1 MHEIEF
7 LKVVVVI
14 FGLASLV
21 IFIFNKLKL
30 PSVIGFLLTGI
41 IAGPYALGLIS
52 NVEIIE
58 VLAEI
63 GVILLLFIIGMEF
76 SIKKLLKIKNIVF
89 IGGLMQVGITIL
101 VVMGILHFFTHIPY
115 NQAVFVGFLVA
126 LSSTAIILKVLQ
138 ENDQV
143 ESHHGKISLG
153 ILIFQDLIIVPMML
167 FIPFLSGES
176 ANIGSEL
183 MILLVKTIALLGV
196 TFVFGRWF
204 IPYVLHKIAVS
215 NSQEL
220 FLIAIIVIGFAIA
233 SFSAWLGLS
242 LALGAFLAGL
252 AISESSYSYQAIGN
266 IIPFR
271 DVFASFF
278 FVSIGMLLDLNFFI
292 DNWITIITIT
302 ITIILIALKSTIIG
316 LVSFVLGYPFR
327 IAFRSGLILSQIGE
341 FSFILAKMG
350 LSRDLIDNHF
360 YQIFLA
366 VAILSMSVTPIFIIF
381 SKPITSF
388 FAKIPMPSIIR
399 KGMRKLPKSVSPEL
413 SGHSILVGTSQYSN
427 LMRSMELGNIPYVI
441 IDTDADLVRDMQ
453 NQGINAV
460 YGDAQYKSVLE
471 EASIKD
477 ANSMLL
483 YVEGTSHKATIIQAA
498 KMLNPK
504 LHIVVR
510 TRYIDDL
517 EFLYEMGADDVI
529 PIEFEAYL
537 EMFSRALNHYL
548 VPNEEIEGLLA
559 KIRAN
564 GYKAFRSTSD
574 KGKKEKLSIPDFEIN
589 TLVIHKNSV
598 AYQKSIKELDLRNKT
613 GISIL
618 AIKRKDQVF
627 TNPSADFIMQ
637 DHDIIYTLGDHY
649 NATCLNEIFK
659 NV

>member
-7 LKVVVVI
+7 LKVIVVI

-52 NVEIIE
+52 NLDIID

-76 SIKKLLKIKNIVF
+76 SIRKLMKIRNIVF
-89 IGGLMQVGITIL
+89 IGGMLQVGITIL
-101 VVMGILHFFTHIPY
+101 VVMGILHFFTHVPY
-115 NQAVFVGFLVA
+115 NQAVFIGFLVA

-138 ENDQV
+138 EKDQV
-143 ESHHGKISLG
+143 ETHHGKISLG

-176 ANIGSEL
+176 SSVGSEL
-183 MILLVKTIALLGV
+183 LFLLVKSITLLGV
-196 TFVFGRWF
+196 TFVFARWV
-204 IPYVLHKIAVS
+204 IPYVLHKIAIS

-278 FVSIGMLLDLNFFI
+278 FVSIGMLLDLHFFI
-292 DNWITIITIT
+292 DNWITIVT
-302 ITIILIALKSTIIG
+302 ITIILITLKSIIIG
-316 LVSFVLGYPFR
+316 IVSFVLGYPFR

-350 LSRDLIDNHF
+350 LSKQLIDNHF

-366 VAILSMSVTPIFIIF
+366 VAILSMSVTPVFIIF
-381 SKPITSF
+381 SKPITTF
-388 FAKIPMPSIIR
+388 FEKIPMPLIIR
-399 KGMRKLPKSVSPEL
+399 NGLKKLPKQHIPKL
-413 SGHSILVGTSQYSN
+413 SGHTVLVGTSQYTS
-427 LMRSMELGNIPYVI
+427 LMRSMELANIPFVI

-453 NQGINAV
+453 KQGINAV

-471 EASIKD
+471 EASVKD
-477 ANSMLL
+477 ASSMLL
-483 YVEGTSHKATIIQAA
+483 YVEGTSHKATIIKTA
-498 KMLNPK
+498 KTLNPK
-504 LHIVVR
+504 LHTVVR

-517 EFLYEMGADDVI
+517 EYLYEVGADDVI
-529 PIEFEAYL
+529 PIEFEAFL

-548 VPNEEIEGLLA
+548 IPNIEIERLLA

-564 GYKAFRSTSD
+564 GYKAFRSNGE
-574 KGKKEKLSIPDFEIN
+574 KGKAVKLSIPDFEIN
-589 TLVIHKNSV
+589 TMTIHKDSL
-598 AYQKSIKELDLRNKT
+598 AYNKSIKELDLRNKT

-618 AIKRKDQVF
+618 AIKRQDELH
-627 TNPSADFIMQ
+627 TNPSADFVLKG
-637 DHDIIYTLGDHY
+637 DDIIYTLGDHY

-659 NV
+659 HG

>member
-7 LKVVVVI
+7 LKVIVII

-30 PSVIGFLLTGI
+30 PSVVGFLLTGI
-41 IAGPYALGLIS
+41 IAGPYALGLIADID
-52 NVEIIE
+52 IID
-58 VLAEI
+58 VLADI

-76 SIKKLLKIKNIVF
+76 SIKKLLKIRNIVF
-89 IGGLMQVGITIL
+89 IGGILQVSLTIL
-101 VVMGILHFFTHIPY
+101 VVMGILHYFTHVPY

-143 ESHHGKISLG
+143 ETHHGKISLG

-167 FIPFLSGES
+167 FVPFLSGES
-176 ANIGSEL
+176 SNLGGEL
-183 MILLVKTIALLGV
+183 LLLLVKSIALLGV
-196 TFVFGRWF
+196 TFVFARWL
-204 IPYVLHKIAVS
+204 IPYVLHKIAIS

-220 FLIAIIVIGFAIA
+220 FLIAIIVIGFSIA

-252 AISESSYSYQAIGN
+252 AISESSYSYQAVGN
-266 IIPFR
+266 LIPFR

-278 FVSIGMLLDLNFFI
+278 FVSIGMLLDLNFFVT
-292 DNWITIITIT
+292 NWITIITV
-302 ITIILIALKSTIIG
+302 TIILIALKSIVIG
-316 LVSFVLGYPFR
+316 IVSFVLGYPFR

-350 LSRDLIDNHF
+350 LSNQLIDNHF

-381 SKPITSF
+381 SKPITNF
-388 FAKIPMPSIIR
+388 FAKIPMPDIIR
-399 KGMRKLPKSVSPEL
+399 KGLRKLPKPNTPEL
-413 SGHSILVGTSQYSN
+413 SGHTILVGTSQDSS
-427 LMRSMELGNIPYVI
+427 LMKSMELANITFVI

-471 EASIKD
+471 EASVKD
-477 ANSMLL
+477 ASSMLL
-483 YVEGTSHKATIIQAA
+483 YVEGTSHKAAIIKAA

-504 LHIVVR
+504 IHTVVR

-517 EFLYEMGADDVI
+517 EYLYEVGADDVI

-548 VPNEEIEGLLA
+548 VPHEEIERLLA

-564 GYKAFRSTSD
+564 GYKAFRNNGE
-574 KGKKEKLSIPDFEIN
+574 KGKAEKLSIPDFEIN
-589 TLVIHKNSV
+589 TMIIHKDSV
-598 AYQKSIKELDLRNKT
+598 AYHKSIKELDLRNKT

-618 AIKRKDQVF
+618 AIKRENEVHS
-627 TNPSADFIMQ
+627 NPSADFIL
-637 DHDIIYTLGDHY
+637 DEHDIIYTLGDHY

-659 NV
+659 HV